1 MASNIPSILGVHVC
15 SGAFDSGYDIDL
27 FGSLQSEGNNPKP
40 VRASIIFGNNGSGKS
55 TIARE
60 IAGIGRGESNG
71 YLYDE
76 SKKMLSLA
84 DNERAGIR
92 VFDEDYIKKKTQ
104 IKRDGL
110 DSIVMLGKQ
119 VSAAKTIEET
129 EKSIR
134 DVTAE
139 IEELDSKIADF
150 QKGSNSVEKLERKAK
165 ESVKNVGWAE
175 RRQNIT
181 GRKSNL
187 GKQYW
192 IDVQNAN
199 TEETRETLGQQFD
212 AKLSIFEKARA
223 AGQDE
228 ISPIPSIDTA
238 PYNEGYLTEL
248 LSRSIDNP
256 ELSEREQRILELVK
270 NDNQIIVDTAVSVF
284 SSEDTHICPM
294 CQQEVSQEHK
304 ESIVASIRK
313 VLNKAVEEFRAEL
326 SKASLPGLVET
337 VDIPDQVTES
347 AKAELK
353 DALREVNRIVG
364 EYNSRIELRKANIYT
379 AQTADALGLDAA
391 LKKLKIAVES
401 VNFEIDSINDA
412 IKDKKSLEENLL
424 QINNEI
430 SWIDAR
436 QDIESWQTAEDNL
449 INARDARNN
458 KLIEQRRLLSEK
470 QKQEAALKQIDIA
483 VNVINSYLANVYFDS
498 DRFKL
503 VLDGEQYKVLSHGQ
517 SVVPEKIST
526 GERNVLALC
535 YFFTE
540 SGEGKEQGH
549 ADDDPQYIVLDDPI
563 SSFDMEN
570 RVGVCSLIRE
580 RAECIL
586 QSNDES
592 KITVFTHDSSVVHDL
607 QKVFDD
613 IRLHAMSKG
622 FAYNTRKLAG
632 TVTEAVA
639 RGTEYAALLNRAY
652 RFASSHTEDLDESY
666 VIGNIL
672 RRIVEGYGTFNYGI
686 GVEELFR
693 DKDLVSRL
701 GSHLPYIKNAM
712 YHLMLNDESHLRD
725 RVSTMNPSDRFE
737 RFSYEDKRSCAQC
750 VLLMLYTLD
759 QTHVKRQLKGVSIT
773 ELQGQIK
780 AWESKF
786 SGQSAKSI

>member
-1 MASNIPSILGVHVC
+1 M
-15 SGAFDSGYDIDL
+15 
-27 FGSLQSEGNNPKP
+27 
-40 VRASIIFGNNGSGKS
+40 RASIIFGHNGSGKS

-60 IAGIGRGESNG
+60 IAAISRGESGG

-84 DNERAGIR
+84 DNECAGIR
-92 VFDEDYIKKKTQ
+92 VFDEDYVESKTRIKG
-104 IKRDGL
+104 DGL

-119 VSAAKTIEET
+119 VSAAEAIEET

-139 IEELDSKIADF
+139 IEELDSKIAELEN
-150 QKGSNSVEKLERKAK
+150 GSNSVDKLEKKAK
-165 ESVKNVGWAE
+165 ESVKSAGWAE
-175 RRQNIT
+175 RCQKIT
-181 GRKSNL
+181 GKKSSLSKNS
-187 GKQYW
+187 W
-192 IDVQNAN
+192 IDVQNAK
-199 TEETRETLGQQFD
+199 TEETRETLGKRFE

-223 AGQDE
+223 TGQDM
-228 ISPIPSIDTA
+228 INHVPSIDIA
-238 PYNEGYLTEL
+238 PYDEGYLTEL
-248 LSRSIDNP
+248 LSRQIDNP

-294 CQQEVSQEHK
+294 CQQEVSREHK
-304 ESIVASIRK
+304 ESIVASIHK
-313 VLNKAVEEFRAEL
+313 VLNKAVEEFRVEL
-326 SKASLPGLVET
+326 SKASLPRLVET

-347 AKAELK
+347 VKADLK
-353 DALREVNRIVG
+353 DALRETNRLVN

-379 AQTADALGLDAA
+379 AQTADVLGLDAA
-391 LKKLKIAVES
+391 LKKLEIAVES
-401 VNFEIDSINDA
+401 VNSEIDSINGA
-412 IKDKKSLEENLL
+412 IKYRSTLEKDLL
-424 QINNEI
+424 KLNDEI
-430 SWIDAR
+430 SRTDAR
-436 QDIESWQTAEDNL
+436 QDIESWQTAEGGL
-449 INARDARNN
+449 TNARDAKNN
-458 KLIEQRRLLSEK
+458 KLGEQRRLLSKK
-470 QKQEAALKQIDIA
+470 QQQEATLKQIDIA
-483 VNVINSYLANVYFDS
+483 VDVINSYLANVYFDS

-517 SVVPEKIST
+517 SVAPDNIST

-549 ADDDPQYIVLDDPI
+549 ADDDPQYVVLDDPI

-592 KITVFTHDSSVVHDL
+592 KITVLTHDSSVMHDL
-607 QKVFDD
+607 QKVFED
-613 IRLHAMSKG
+613 IRLLTMSKS
-622 FAYNTRKLAG
+622 FAYNTRKIVG
-632 TVTEAVA
+632 TVTEAVSK
-639 RGTEYAALLNRAY
+639 GTEYAALLNRVY
-652 RFASSHTEDLDESY
+652 RYASSETEDSDESY

-693 DKDLVSRL
+693 DQDLAGRL
-701 GSHLPYIKNAM
+701 GVHLPYIKSAM
-712 YHLMLNDESHLRD
+712 YRLMLNDESHLRD
-725 RVSTMNPSDRFE
+725 RVSTMNPSDRFG
-737 RFSYEDKRSCAQC
+737 RFSYKDKRSCAQC

-759 QTHVKRQLKGVSIT
+759 QTHVKRQLNGISIA
-773 ELQGQIK
+773 ELQKQVA
-780 AWESKF
+780 AWEARF
-786 SGQSAKSI
+786 SSQSA

>member
-1 MASNIPSILGVHVC
+1 MIS
-15 SGAFDSGYDIDL
+15 
-27 FGSLQSEGNNPKP
+27 
-40 VRASIIFGNNGSGKS
+40 
-55 TIARE
+55 RE
-60 IAGIGRGESNG
+60 ESNG

-76 SKKMLSLA
+76 NKRALSLT
-84 DNERAGIR
+84 DNECAGIR

-139 IEELDSKIADF
+139 IEVLDSRIADL
-150 QKGSNSVEKLERKAK
+150 QKGSNSVEKLEKKAK
-165 ESVKNVGWAE
+165 DRVKSVGWAE
-175 RRQNIT
+175 RRQSIT
-181 GRKSNL
+181 GIKSILSKNS
-187 GKQYW
+187 W
-192 IDVQNAN
+192 IDVQDAN

-212 AKLSIFEKARA
+212 AKLRIFEKARA
-223 AGQDE
+223 AGQNE
-228 ISPIPSIDTA
+228 ISPVPSIDIT
-238 PYNEGYLTEL
+238 PYDEGYLTEL
-248 LSRSIDNP
+248 LSRQIDNP

-270 NDNQIIVDTAVSVF
+270 NDNQAIVDTAVSVF
-284 SSEDTHICPM
+284 SLEDTHVCPM
-294 CQQEVSQEHK
+294 CQQEVSQAHK
-304 ESIVASIRK
+304 DSIVASIRK

-326 SKASLPGLVET
+326 SKAFLPRLVET

-347 AKAELK
+347 AKADLK
-353 DALREVNRIVG
+353 DAFREVNRLVD
-364 EYNSRIELRKANIYT
+364 EYNSRIELRKASIYT
-379 AQTADALGLDAA
+379 AQTAGALGLDAA
-391 LKKLKIAVES
+391 LKKLEIAVES
-401 VNFEIDSINDA
+401 VNSEIDSINSA
-412 IKDKKSLEENLL
+412 IKDRNILEKDLL
-424 QINNEI
+424 KLNDEI
-430 SWIDAR
+430 TRTDAR
-436 QDIESWQTAEDNL
+436 QDIESWRAAEGDL
-449 INARDARNN
+449 AKARDAKSE
-458 KLIEQRRLLSEK
+458 KLAEHRRLLSEK
-470 QKQEAALKQIDIA
+470 QQQEAALKQIDIA
-483 VNVINSYLANVYFDS
+483 VDVINSYLANVYFDS

-592 KITVFTHDSSVVHDL
+592 KITVFTHDSSVMNDL

-613 IRLHAMSKG
+613 IRLLTMSKS
-622 FAYNTRKLAG
+622 FAYNTRKLVG
-632 TVTEAVA
+632 TATEAFA
-639 RGTEYAALLNRAY
+639 KGTEYAALLNRAY
-652 RFASSHTEDLDESY
+652 RFASSTTEDLDESY

-693 DKDLVSRL
+693 DQDLASRL
-701 GSHLPYIKNAM
+701 GPHLPYIKNAM
-712 YHLMLNDESHLRD
+712 YRLMLNDESHLKD

-759 QTHVKRQLKGVSIT
+759 QTHVKRQLKDVSIT
-773 ELQGQIK
+773 ELQGRIA
-780 AWESKF
+780 AWESRF
-786 SGQSAKSI
+786 SGQSA

>member
-1 MASNIPSILGVHVC
+1 MIS
-15 SGAFDSGYDIDL
+15 
-27 FGSLQSEGNNPKP
+27 
-40 VRASIIFGNNGSGKS
+40 
-55 TIARE
+55 
-60 IAGIGRGESNG
+60 RGESNG

-76 SKKMLSLA
+76 NKRALSLT
-84 DNERAGIR
+84 DNECAGIR
-92 VFDEDYIKKKTQ
+92 VFDEDYVESKTR
-104 IKRDGL
+104 IEGEGL
-110 DSIVMLGKQ
+110 DSIVMLGEQ
-119 VSAAKTIEET
+119 VSAAEAIEET

-134 DVTAE
+134 GVTAD
-139 IEELDSKIADF
+139 IEGLDSKTAELE
-150 QKGSNSVEKLERKAK
+150 KGSNSVEKLERKAK

-212 AKLSIFEKARA
+212 AKLRIFEKAKA

-228 ISPIPSIDTA
+228 ISPVPSIDIT
-238 PYNEGYLTEL
+238 PYDESYLTEL
-248 LSRSIDNP
+248 LSRQIDNP

-270 NDNQIIVDTAVSVF
+270 NNNQTIVDTAVSVF
-284 SSEDTHICPM
+284 SLEDTHVCPM
-294 CQQEVSQEHK
+294 CQQEVSQAHK
-304 ESIVASIRK
+304 DSIVASIRK

-326 SKASLPGLVET
+326 SKAFLPRLVET

-347 AKAELK
+347 AKADLK
-353 DALREVNRIVG
+353 DAFREVNRLVD
-364 EYNSRIELRKANIYT
+364 EYNSRIELRKAGIYT
-379 AQTADALGLDAA
+379 AQTAGALGLDAA
-391 LKKLKIAVES
+391 LKKLEIAVES
-401 VNFEIDSINDA
+401 VNSEIDSINSA
-412 IKDKKSLEENLL
+412 IKDRNILEKDLL
-424 QINNEI
+424 KLNDEI
-430 SWIDAR
+430 TRIDAR
-436 QDIESWQTAEDNL
+436 QDIESWRAAEGDL
-449 INARDARNN
+449 AKARDAKSE
-458 KLIEQRRLLSEK
+458 KLAEHRRLLSEK
-470 QKQEAALKQIDIA
+470 QQQEAALKQIDIA
-483 VNVINSYLANVYFDS
+483 VDVVNSYLANVYFDS

-503 VLDGEQYKVLSHGQ
+503 VLDGEQYKVLSRGQ

-540 SGEGKEQGH
+540 NGEGKEQGH

-586 QSNDES
+586 QSNDLS
-592 KITVFTHDSSVVHDL
+592 KITVFTHDSSVMHDL

-613 IRLHAMSKG
+613 IRLLTMSKS
-622 FAYNTRKLAG
+622 FAYNTRKLVG
-632 TVTEAVA
+632 TATEAVTK
-639 RGTEYAALLNRAY
+639 GTEYAALLNRAY
-652 RFASSHTEDLDESY
+652 RFASSTTEDLDESY

-686 GVEELFR
+686 GVEEIFR
-693 DKDLVSRL
+693 DQDLASRL
-701 GSHLPYIKNAM
+701 GPHLPYIKNAM
-712 YHLMLNDESHLRD
+712 YRLMLNDESHLKD

-759 QTHVKRQLKGVSIT
+759 QTHVKRQLKDVSIT
-773 ELQGQIK
+773 ELQGRIA
-780 AWESKF
+780 AWESRF
-786 SGQSAKSI
+786 SGQSA

>member
-1 MASNIPSILGVHVC
+1 MTSNIPSILGVHVC
-15 SGAFDSGYDIDL
+15 SGAFDSGHDIDL

-40 VRASIIFGNNGSGKS
+40 VRASVIFGHNGSGKS

-60 IAGIGRGESNG
+60 IAMISREESNG

-76 SKKMLSLA
+76 NKRALSLT
-84 DNERAGIR
+84 DNECAGIR

-139 IEELDSKIADF
+139 IEVLDSRIADL
-150 QKGSNSVEKLERKAK
+150 QKGSNSVEKLEKKAK
-165 ESVKNVGWAE
+165 DRVKSVGWAE
-175 RRQNIT
+175 RRQSIT
-181 GRKSNL
+181 GIKSILSKNS
-187 GKQYW
+187 W
-192 IDVQNAN
+192 IDVQDAN

-212 AKLSIFEKARA
+212 AKLRIFEKARA
-223 AGQDE
+223 AGQNE
-228 ISPIPSIDTA
+228 ISPVPSIDIT
-238 PYNEGYLTEL
+238 PYDEGYLTEL
-248 LSRSIDNP
+248 LSRQIDNP

-270 NDNQIIVDTAVSVF
+270 NDNQAIVDTAVSVF
-284 SSEDTHICPM
+284 SLEDTHVCP
-294 CQQEVSQEHK
+294 QAHK
-304 ESIVASIRK
+304 DSIVASIRK

-326 SKASLPGLVET
+326 SKAFLPRLVET

-347 AKAELK
+347 AKADLK
-353 DALREVNRIVG
+353 DAFREVNRLVD
-364 EYNSRIELRKANIYT
+364 EYNSRIELRKASIYT
-379 AQTADALGLDAA
+379 AQTAGALGLDAA
-391 LKKLKIAVES
+391 LKKLEIAAES
-401 VNFEIDSINDA
+401 VNSEIDSINSA
-412 IKDKKSLEENLL
+412 IKDRNILEKDLL
-424 QINNEI
+424 KLNDEI
-430 SWIDAR
+430 TRTDAR
-436 QDIESWQTAEDNL
+436 QDIESWRAAEGDL
-449 INARDARNN
+449 AKARDAKSE
-458 KLIEQRRLLSEK
+458 KLAEHRRLLSEK
-470 QKQEAALKQIDIA
+470 QQQEAALKQIDIA
-483 VNVINSYLANVYFDS
+483 VDVINSYLANVYFDS

-592 KITVFTHDSSVVHDL
+592 KITVFTHDSSVMNDL

-613 IRLHAMSKG
+613 IRLLTMSKS
-622 FAYNTRKLAG
+622 FAYNTRKLVG
-632 TVTEAVA
+632 TATEAFA
-639 RGTEYAALLNRAY
+639 KGTEYAALLNRAY
-652 RFASSHTEDLDESY
+652 RFASSTTEDLDESY

-693 DKDLVSRL
+693 DQDLASRL
-701 GSHLPYIKNAM
+701 GPHLPYIKNAM
-712 YHLMLNDESHLRD
+712 YRLMLNDESHLKD

-759 QTHVKRQLKGVSIT
+759 QTHVKRQLKDVSIT
-773 ELQGQIK
+773 ELQGRIA
-780 AWESKF
+780 AWESRF
-786 SGQSAKSI
+786 SGQSA

>member
-1 MASNIPSILGVHVC
+1 MKSNIPSILGVHVC
-15 SGAFDSGYDIDL
+15 SGAFDSGHDIDL

-40 VRASIIFGNNGSGKS
+40 VRASVIFGHNGSGKS

-60 IAGIGRGESNG
+60 IAMISRGESNG

-76 SKKMLSLA
+76 NKRALSLT
-84 DNERAGIR
+84 DNECAGIR
-92 VFDEDYIKKKTQ
+92 VFDEDYVESKTR
-104 IKRDGL
+104 IEGEGL
-110 DSIVMLGKQ
+110 DSIVMLGEQ
-119 VSAAKTIEET
+119 VSAAEAIEET

-134 DVTAE
+134 GVTAD
-139 IEELDSKIADF
+139 IEGLDSKIAELE
-150 QKGSNSVEKLERKAK
+150 KGSNSVEKLERKAK

-212 AKLSIFEKARA
+212 AKLRIFEKAKA

-228 ISPIPSIDTA
+228 ISPVPSIDIT
-238 PYNEGYLTEL
+238 PYDESYLTEL
-248 LSRSIDNP
+248 LSRQIDNP

-270 NDNQIIVDTAVSVF
+270 NNNQTIVDTAVSVF
-284 SSEDTHICPM
+284 SLEDTHVCPM
-294 CQQEVSQEHK
+294 CQQEVSQAHK
-304 ESIVASIRK
+304 DSIVASIRK

-326 SKASLPGLVET
+326 SKAFLPRLVET

-347 AKAELK
+347 AKADLK
-353 DALREVNRIVG
+353 DAFREVNRLVD
-364 EYNSRIELRKANIYT
+364 EYNSRIELRKAGIYT
-379 AQTADALGLDAA
+379 AQTAGALGLDAA
-391 LKKLKIAVES
+391 LKKLEIAVES
-401 VNFEIDSINDA
+401 VNSEIDSINSA
-412 IKDKKSLEENLL
+412 IKDRNILEKDLL
-424 QINNEI
+424 KLNDEI
-430 SWIDAR
+430 TRIDAR
-436 QDIESWQTAEDNL
+436 QDIESWRAAEGDL
-449 INARDARNN
+449 AKARDAKSE
-458 KLIEQRRLLSEK
+458 KLAEHRRLLSEK
-470 QKQEAALKQIDIA
+470 QQQEAALKQIDIA
-483 VNVINSYLANVYFDS
+483 VDVVNSYLANVYFDS

-503 VLDGEQYKVLSHGQ
+503 VLDGEQYKVLSRGQ

-540 SGEGKEQGH
+540 NGEGKEQGH

-586 QSNDES
+586 QSNDLS
-592 KITVFTHDSSVVHDL
+592 KITVFTHDSSVMHDL

-613 IRLHAMSKG
+613 IRLLTMSKS
-622 FAYNTRKLAG
+622 FAYNTRKLVG
-632 TVTEAVA
+632 TATEAVTK
-639 RGTEYAALLNRAY
+639 GTEYAALLNRAY
-652 RFASSHTEDLDESY
+652 RFASSTTEDLDESY

-686 GVEELFR
+686 GVEEIFR
-693 DKDLVSRL
+693 DQDLASRL
-701 GSHLPYIKNAM
+701 GPHLPYIKNAM
-712 YHLMLNDESHLRD
+712 YRLMLNDESHLKD

-759 QTHVKRQLKGVSIT
+759 QTHVKRQLKDVSIT
-773 ELQGQIK
+773 ELQGRIA
-780 AWESKF
+780 AWESRF
-786 SGQSAKSI
+786 SGQSA